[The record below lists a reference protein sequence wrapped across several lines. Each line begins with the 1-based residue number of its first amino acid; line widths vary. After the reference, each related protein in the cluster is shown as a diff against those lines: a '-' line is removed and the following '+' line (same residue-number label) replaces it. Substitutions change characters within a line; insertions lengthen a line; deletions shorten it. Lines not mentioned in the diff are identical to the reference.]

1 MKVQK
6 WRILSRH
13 PFGKDDCQE
22 IRLQVAMIAESMLIY
37 IIVLLLT
44 GMVVGF
50 ACGMLGVGG
59 GFIMVP
65 VQIWALTSM
74 GVDPTLST
82 RVAFGTSLA
91 VILPTSLCG
100 CHGHNCQG
108 VVLWRP
114 GVTLGLSGL
123 VGAFLGGT
131 IAAHAPGELLRLL
144 FGVIILGGALR
155 MVYARDLRRGR
166 PEVVSSLWP
175 YILWGIVVGFISG
188 LAGIGGGVILV
199 PAMVIAMGF
208 TMYQA
213 VGTSTVAI
221 AFNAVGGMIAY
232 AINGWGVAGLSAYC
246 VGYIDLLQFVILA
259 GASMLTAH
267 WGVNF
272 THKMSEEKL
281 KKVFIALMI
290 LIGLK
295 MMGLFDWMGF

>member
-1 MKVQK
+1 
-6 WRILSRH
+6 
-13 PFGKDDCQE
+13 
-22 IRLQVAMIAESMLIY
+22 MIFESMLIY
-37 IIVLLLT
+37 ILVLLVT

-65 VQIWALTSM
+65 VQIWALTSL

-100 CHGHNCQG
+100 CHGHSCRG
-108 VVLWRP
+108 VVLWRQ

-123 VGAFLGGT
+123 MGAFLGGN
-131 IAAHAPGELLRLL
+131 IAAHTPGELLRMI
-144 FGVIILGGALR
+144 FGLVILAGALR
-155 MVYARDLRRGR
+155 MIFAQKLRQGR
-166 PEVVSSLWP
+166 PEVVQSLLP
-175 YILWGIVVGFISG
+175 YILWGTVVGMVSG

-199 PAMVIAMGF
+199 PVLVIAMGF

-213 VGTSTVAI
+213 VGTSTIAI
-221 AFNAVGGMIAY
+221 AFNAVGGIISY
-232 AINGWGVAGLSAYC
+232 VINGWGVAGLPPYC
-246 VGYIDLLQFVILA
+246 VGYVDLLQFALLA

-267 WGVNF
+267 LGVKV
-272 THKMSEEKL
+272 THRIPEEKL
-281 KKVFIALMI
+281 KKVFVALMI

-295 MMGLFDWMGF
+295 MIGLFDWIG

>member
-1 MKVQK
+1 MA
-6 WRILSRH
+6 L
-13 PFGKDDCQE
+13 
-22 IRLQVAMIAESMLIY
+22 AMIAESMLIY
-37 IIVLLLT
+37 ILILLLT

-100 CHGHNCQG
+100 CHGHICQG
-108 VVLWRP
+108 VVLWRQ

-123 VGAFLGGT
+123 VGALLGGT
-131 IAAHAPGELLRLL
+131 IAAHAPGELLRMI
-144 FGVIILGGALR
+144 FGLVILAGALR
-155 MVYARDLRRGR
+155 MIFARELRRSR
-166 PEVVSSLWP
+166 PQVVEGLVP
-175 YILWGIVVGFISG
+175 YVLWGVAIGLISG
-188 LAGIGGGVILV
+188 LTGIGGGVILV

-221 AFNAVGGMIAY
+221 AFNAMGGTISY
-232 AINGWGVAGLSAYC
+232 AINGWGVARLPAHC
-246 VGYIDLLQFVILA
+246 VGYIDLLQFILLA

-267 WGVNF
+267 WGANA
-272 THKMSEEKL
+272 THKISEQKL
-281 KKVFIALMI
+281 KRVFVALMI
-290 LIGLK
+290 IIGLK
-295 MMGLFDWMGF
+295 MMGLFNWIGF

>member
-1 MKVQK
+1 
-6 WRILSRH
+6 
-13 PFGKDDCQE
+13 
-22 IRLQVAMIAESMLIY
+22 MIAESMLIY
-37 IIVLLLT
+37 IVVLLLT

-100 CHGHNCQG
+100 CHGHNCRG

-131 IAAHAPGELLRLL
+131 IAAHAPGELLRML
-144 FGVIILGGALR
+144 FGVIIMGGALR
-155 MVYARDLRRGR
+155 MIYARDLRRGR
-166 PEVVSSLWP
+166 PEVVSSLLP
-175 YILWGIVVGFISG
+175 YILWGVVVGVISG

-221 AFNAVGGMIAY
+221 AFNAVGGTIAY
-232 AINGWGVAGLSAYC
+232 AINGWGVAGLPAYC
-246 VGYIDLLQFVILA
+246 VGYIDLLQFVLLA

-281 KKVFIALMI
+281 KKVFIAMMI

-295 MMGLFDWMGF
+295 MMGLFDLMGL

>member
-1 MKVQK
+1 MISES
-6 WRILSRH
+6 IL
-13 PFGKDDCQE
+13 
-22 IRLQVAMIAESMLIY
+22 LY
-37 IIVLLLT
+37 ILVLLVT
-44 GMVVGF
+44 GMIVGF

-100 CHGHNCQG
+100 CYGHNCRG
-108 VVLWRP
+108 VVLWRQ

-123 VGAFLGGT
+123 VGAFVGGT
-131 IAAHAPGELLRLL
+131 IAAHAPGELLRMI
-144 FGVIILGGALR
+144 FGLVILAGALR
-155 MVYARDLRRGR
+155 MIYVRELRRGR
-166 PEVVSSLWP
+166 PEVVEGLGP
-175 YILWGIVVGFISG
+175 YISWGMIVGLISG
-188 LAGIGGGVILV
+188 LSGIGGGVILV
-199 PAMVIAMGF
+199 PVMVIAMGF

-213 VGTSTVAI
+213 VGTSTIAI
-221 AFNAVGGMIAY
+221 AFNAVGGTISY
-232 AINGWGVAGLSAYC
+232 AINGWGVAGLPAYC

-267 WGVNF
+267 WGVNV

-281 KKVFIALMI
+281 KKIFTALMI
-290 LIGLK
+290 LISLK
-295 MMGLFDWMGF
+295 MIGLFDWVGF

>member
-1 MKVQK
+1 
-6 WRILSRH
+6 
-13 PFGKDDCQE
+13 
-22 IRLQVAMIAESMLIY
+22 MISESMLIY
-37 IIVLLLT
+37 ILVLLVT

-100 CHGHNCQG
+100 CHGHNCRG
-108 VVLWRP
+108 VVLWRQ

-123 VGAFLGGT
+123 LGAFLGGS
-131 IAAHAPGELLRLL
+131 IAAQAPGELLRMI
-144 FGVIILGGALR
+144 FGVVILAGALR
-155 MVYARDLRRGR
+155 MIYVRELRRGR
-166 PEVVSSLWP
+166 PEPVEGLGP
-175 YILWGIVVGFISG
+175 YILWGMIVGLISG
-188 LAGIGGGVILV
+188 LTGIGGGVILV
-199 PAMVIAMGF
+199 PVMVIAMGF

-213 VGTSTVAI
+213 VGTSTIAI
-221 AFNAVGGMIAY
+221 AFNAVGGTISY
-232 AINGWGVAGLSAYC
+232 AINGWGVAGLPPYC
-246 VGYIDLLQFVILA
+246 VGYIDLLQFVLLA

-267 WGVNF
+267 WGVNV
-272 THKMSEEKL
+272 THKMSEKKL
-281 KKVFIALMI
+281 KKVFVALMI

-295 MMGLFDWMGF
+295 MIGVFDWIGF

>member
-1 MKVQK
+1 
-6 WRILSRH
+6 
-13 PFGKDDCQE
+13 
-22 IRLQVAMIAESMLIY
+22 MIAESMLIY

>member
-1 MKVQK
+1 
-6 WRILSRH
+6 
-13 PFGKDDCQE
+13 
-22 IRLQVAMIAESMLIY
+22 MISESMLIY

-74 GVDPTLST
+74 GIDPTLST

-100 CHGHNCQG
+100 CHAHNCRG
-108 VVLWRP
+108 VVLWHQ
-114 GVTLGLSGL
+114 GVILGLSGL
-123 VGAFLGGT
+123 MGAVLGGT
-131 IAAHAPGELLRLL
+131 IAANAPGELLRMI
-144 FGVIILGGALR
+144 FGFVIMTGALR
-155 MVYARDLRRGR
+155 MIFARDLRRSR
-166 PEVVSSLWP
+166 PEVVEGLWP
-175 YILWGIVVGFISG
+175 YILWGTITGLISG
-188 LAGIGGGVILV
+188 LSGIGGGVILV
-199 PAMVIAMGF
+199 PVMVIAMGF

-213 VGTSTVAI
+213 VGTSTIAI
-221 AFNAVGGMIAY
+221 AFNAVGGTFSY
-232 AINGWGVAGLSAYC
+232 AINGWGVAGLPPYC
-246 VGYIDLLQFVILA
+246 VGYIDLLQFVLLA

-267 WGVNF
+267 WGVNV

-281 KKVFIALMI
+281 KKVFVALMI

-295 MMGLFDWMGF
+295 MMGLFDLIRL